1 MNDFLMDAHMH
12 FDLYRN
18 REGVLSYIE
27 AHRSYT
33 IAVTNL
39 PDLYERYY
47 RQYEDYKYIRIA
59 LGFHPELA
67 YQYRNQ
73 LPAFLRYLDTTRF
86 VGEIGLDFNI
96 QDKENQSA
104 QKFIFTEIV
113 DACKKSSDKILS
125 VHSRCAETDCISIL
139 NGYKGK
145 VILHWYS
152 GSLHT
157 LRNAIDLGCYFS
169 INQQMLL
176 VKNGRAIV
184 DELPLERILIESD
197 APFSKGLENKYSF
210 LFAEKVYDYLS
221 EKRNIPR
228 SEIPHIIKENF
239 RDLLIDK

>member
-12 FDLYRN
+12 FDLYKK
-18 REGVLSYIE
+18 REDVLSYIE
-27 AHRSYT
+27 AHHSYT

-39 PDLYERYY
+39 PELYERYY

-67 YQYRNQ
+67 YQYKNQ
-73 LPAFLRYLDTTRF
+73 LPVFLRYLDSTRF

-104 QKFIFTEIV
+104 QKFIFTKIV

-125 VHSRCAETDCISIL
+125 VHSRCAETDCIGIL
-139 NGYKGK
+139 DGYTGK
-145 VILHWYS
+145 IILHWYS
-152 GSLHT
+152 GNLRT
-157 LRNAIDLGCYFS
+157 LKDAIDLGCYFS

-176 VKNGRAIV
+176 SKNGRDVV
-184 DELPLERILIESD
+184 DALPINKILVESD
-197 APFSKGLENKYSF
+197 APFSKGLEHEYSY

-221 EKRNIPR
+221 DKRDIPR
-228 SEIPHIIKENF
+228 SEIPEIIKENF
-239 RDLLIDK
+239 RAVLLDK